1 MPIHSFDARKS
12 LVVLVGGAVACAS
25 PSGDLGEYTDSDG
38 PEDTTV
44 GPGQTSGA
52 APTTTGDGEDG
63 PGEPAAPSGA
73 SCEAEADVGFG
84 WNLVVSEPDITEQDF
99 AADCTVSDV
108 QPAPAFVSLECLD
121 RAVRIGLGDADVSQV
136 VAGAPLALDYRR
148 RDLSHYENWFTL
160 RRTDASAELVVA
172 GISATAL
179 APPNAPEF
187 FAPLHMTPAEGV
199 CPIAP
204 TCDSPMEKIAVEF
217 AGDDDTIALLPPSAA
232 TFGVAARYRL
242 GVGEARNNHIELGD
256 AATGGCDLN
265 GFSAYN
271 YEVHVVLAPAE

>member
-1 MPIHSFDARKS
+1 MPIHSIDARN
-12 LVVLVGGAVACAS
+12 LLIVLVAGAVACGS

-38 PEDTTV
+38 SEDTTE

-52 APTTTGDGEDG
+52 APTTTGD
-63 PGEPAAPSGA
+63 EPAPPSGA
-73 SCEAEADVGFG
+73 SCEESSDMHLG
-84 WNLVVSEPDITEQDF
+84 WNHVVFEPDITGQEF
-99 AADCTVSDV
+99 AADCTVSAV

-121 RAVRIGLGDADVSQV
+121 RDVRIGLGDADVSQV
-136 VAGAPLALDYRR
+136 VVGAPLALDYRR

-187 FAPLHMTPAEGV
+187 FAPLHMTPSEGV

-217 AGDDDTIALLPPSAA
+217 ADDGDAIALLPPSVA

-242 GVGEARNNHIELGD
+242 GVGEARNNHIELSD
-256 AATGGCDLN
+256 ATGGCDLN